1 VRVRT
6 LLLAMLCLLSGTL
19 CADGFPR
26 QEKQDKI
33 HGLSPSETGKKIVDD
48 IVSRPTG
55 CRYQKACTYY
65 GSLIFAQAIGD
76 SNITNLLAA
85 KYAPYLSGKRKPRSG
100 HVDYNVFGIWPFALY
115 QNTGKEIYL
124 QQAKKL
130 ADSEFSTY
138 DSDGLTSFS
147 RYWVDDMYMVGSLQI
162 QAFKATK
169 DTLYLNRAARQLVV
183 YCAKLQRENGLFFHR
198 KDAPFFWGRG
208 NGWAAAAMTEVLLVL
223 PENNKYFPPLITAYR
238 KMMKTLL
245 QFQGADG
252 MWHQLMD
259 DPASYPESSCTGMFL
274 YALASGL
281 KSGWLPAGE
290 YRENILKGWKA
301 LAGYVTPKGKVKN
314 VCVGTNAKDNRNH
327 YLTRPKSTGNF
338 HGQAAVLWAAT
349 AMIGLKVQ
357 H

>member
-1 VRVRT
+1 M
-6 LLLAMLCLLSGTL
+6 LAISH
-19 CADGFPR
+19 PR
-26 QEKQDKI
+26 QEKEAKTVVTA
-33 HGLSPSETGKKIVDD
+33 SASETGRKIVAD
-48 IVSRPTG
+48 ILNRPIG

-65 GSLIFAQAIGD
+65 GSLIFAEAVGD
-76 SNITNLLAA
+76 SNITNQLAA

-100 HVDYNVFGIWPFALY
+100 HVDYNVFAIWPYALY
-115 QNTGKEIYL
+115 QNTAREIYL
-124 QQAKKL
+124 QQAK
-130 ADSEFSTY
+130 
-138 DSDGLTSFS
+138 
-147 RYWVDDMYMVGSLQI
+147 I
-162 QAFKATK
+162 QAYKATK

-183 YCAKLQRENGLFFHR
+183 YCDKLQRENGLFFHR

-223 PENNKYFPPLITAYR
+223 PENNKYFPPLITTYR

-245 QFQGADG
+245 QFQGTDG
-252 MWHQLMD
+252 MWHQLLD

-290 YRENILKGWKA
+290 YRENISKGWNA

-314 VCVGTNAKDNRNH
+314 VCVGTNAKDNRKH

-338 HGQAAVLWAAT
+338 HGQAALGRYRDDQAEWRTV
-349 AMIGLKVQ
+349 KV
-357 H
+357 HRLLCF

>member
-1 VRVRT
+1 
-6 LLLAMLCLLSGTL
+6 LFLPLLAISH
-19 CADGFPR
+19 PR
-26 QEKQDKI
+26 QEKESKTVVDI
-33 HGLSPSETGKKIVDD
+33 SPFETGRKIVGD
-48 IVSRPTG
+48 ILNRPTG

-65 GSLIFAQAIGD
+65 GSLIFASAIGD
-76 SNITNLLAA
+76 STITTQLAA

-115 QNTGKEIYL
+115 QNTGREIYL
-124 QQAKKL
+124 QQAKKQ
-130 ADSEFSTY
+130 ADSEFSRLN
-138 DSDGLTSFS
+138 SDGLTSYS

-162 QAFKATK
+162 QAYKATK
-169 DTLYLNRAARQLVV
+169 DTLYLDRAARQLVV

-252 MWHQLMD
+252 MWHQLLD

-290 YRENILKGWKA
+290 YRENISKGWNA

-314 VCVGTNAKDNRNH
+314 VCVGTNAKNNRKH
-327 YLTRPKSTGNF
+327 YLTRPKRTGNF

-349 AMIGLKVQ
+349 AMIRLNAER
-357 H
+357 